1 VSTKVQEL
9 HGSPWKKLLDVLPSQ
24 TTPLVVENL
33 SSPPFLSPS
42 CSEDS
47 IMDFGPTTPPRSS
60 DLLILDSPSHIQIQG
75 IGTPLY
81 HAPNQKCESQ
91 SHDQL
96 SQNQSPVHHFRP
108 PQFARRPSHD
118 LFECIEQTPDKRLSE
133 DQARYIFGQVVEA
146 AYYLDSQGITHRDIK
161 DENLVI
167 DQDLKVIYIESISET
182 GF

>member
-1 VSTKVQEL
+1 MSTKVQEL
-9 HGSPWKKLLDVLPSQ
+9 HGCPWKKLTDVLPSQ
-24 TTPLVVENL
+24 AKPLAVENL
-33 SSPPFLSPS
+33 STPPLLSPS
-42 CSEDS
+42 SSEDS
-47 IMDFGPTTPPRSS
+47 VMDFGLTTPPRSS
-60 DLLILDSPSHIQIQG
+60 NFLNLDAASHIQIQG
-75 IGTPLY
+75 IGHHFPK
-81 HAPNQKCESQ
+81 QKCESQ

-96 SQNQSPVHHFRP
+96 YQNQSPVHHFRL

-167 DQDLKVIYIESISET
+167 DQDLKVIYIQSIFEA